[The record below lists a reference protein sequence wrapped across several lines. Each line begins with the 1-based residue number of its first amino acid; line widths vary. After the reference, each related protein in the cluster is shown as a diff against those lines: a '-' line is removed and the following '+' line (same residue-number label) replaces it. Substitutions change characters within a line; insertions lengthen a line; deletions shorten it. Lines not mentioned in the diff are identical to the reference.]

1 MRSAVVAI
9 LLIALMLPLN
19 AQSEEGSRLEASAP
33 LIKAYLARQE
43 GRCAE
48 SLPLFRQAAGDPRYP
63 LADYAQ
69 FELGETF
76 FASGEY
82 SAAIPEYYKVV
93 TDHRESLLIARAYLL
108 IGKCYFNL
116 KKYDRAV
123 KTFASLVDK
132 YPDAPEAAEA
142 RFLTARA
149 REEQKNWKAAYL
161 AYEEVDLFHPLS
173 YFGLRSRQAITALKR
188 AHKKKLPKFT
198 ASAPVLYKKGLS
210 YFEQGDYEMA
220 VNIFNRLAREYPHS
234 KYAFEAFLM
243 LGRAEESTNNPAAI
257 SDLEK
262 ATRGPANLAGRA
274 HYYLGLAYGRYGDY
288 DSAIYSLLKVTEDYP
303 DSGLADQAAYWIGYF
318 YEQKDSTQKAL
329 DAYYALVTNY
339 PDSKY
344 AASAIWRIGHLYY
357 WNSDFKNAATYLH
370 LAQNYPL
377 GEDSPRCHFFEAKAL
392 ERLGSREGAVAVYK
406 KLLGR
411 FDHTYYAYRAQA
423 RLKSL
428 GAPYSL
434 GASFNGED
442 FSAALSN
449 VDGEKTEELAAIME
463 IWEQTKI
470 GDVAAESTQEAR
482 AHLAKYKELMS
493 VGLPQYAADEAR
505 YLVDITSELE
515 KDSAQIK
522 LGEMLVRSGEFRRP
536 IIFADRKI
544 KEAVFSG
551 KPEALPKKIWEL
563 GYPRGYWPHVTREA
577 SKFKIDP
584 YLVLA
589 VIREESRF
597 NAKAVSRSKARGLMQ
612 IMSKTG
618 RGLAKNLDLRGYRTA
633 KLYDPATNIK
643 MGTCYLADLVDRFN
657 DNAYLALAGYN
668 GGPNRI
674 SRYVKS
680 WYNGNLGSVD
690 VDEFIES
697 IPVRETRLYVQ
708 KVMGSYFEYKRLYER
723 KS

>member
-1 MRSAVVAI
+1 MRSAIVGI
-9 LLIALMLPLN
+9 LLVALMLPLN
-19 AQSEEGSRLEASAP
+19 AQSEEGNRLEASAP

-43 GRCAE
+43 GRFAE
-48 SLPLFRQAAGDPRYP
+48 SLPLFRQAAADPRYP

-69 FELGETF
+69 FELAETLY
-76 FASGEY
+76 ASGEY

-93 TDHRESLLIARAYLL
+93 TDHHESLLISRADLL
-108 IGKCYFNL
+108 IGKSYFNL

-132 YPDAPEAAEA
+132 YPEAPEAAEA
-142 RFLTARA
+142 RFLIARA
-149 REEQKNWKAAYL
+149 RAEEKNWQAAYL
-161 AYEEVDLFHPLS
+161 AYEEVDLFHPLT
-173 YFGLRSRQAITALKR
+173 YFGLKSRQAIAALKR
-188 AHKKKLPKFT
+188 AHKKNLPKFT
-198 ASAPVLYKKGLS
+198 ATAPVLYKKGLS
-210 YFEQGDYEMA
+210 YYEQDDYEMA
-220 VNIFNRLAREYPHS
+220 ANIFNRLAREYPQS
-234 KYAFEAFLM
+234 KYAWEALLM
-243 LGRAEESTNNPAAI
+243 LGRAEEQTNKPAAI

-262 ATRGPANLAGRA
+262 ATRGPANMAGRA
-274 HYYLGLAYGRYGDY
+274 HYYLGLAYGRRGDY
-288 DSAIYSLLKVTEDYP
+288 DNAIASLLKVTDNYP
-303 DSGLADQAAYWIGYF
+303 DSGLADDAAYWIGYY
-318 YEQKDSTQKAL
+318 YEEKDNTQKAL
-329 DAYYALVTNY
+329 DAYYDMITKY
-339 PDSKY
+339 PYSKSVP
-344 AASAIWRIGHLYY
+344 AAIWRIGRLYY

-370 LAQNYPL
+370 MAQIYPA
-377 GEDSPRCHFFEAKAL
+377 GEDSPRCYFFEAKAL
-392 ERLGSREGAVAVYK
+392 ERLGNRGAAVEVYK
-406 KLLGR
+406 KLLSR

-423 RLKSL
+423 RLNST
-428 GAPYSL
+428 GVPYSL
-434 GASFNGED
+434 GTSFNGED

-449 VDGEKTEELAAIME
+449 VNGEKTEELAAIME

-470 GDVAAESTQEAR
+470 SDVDPASTREAH

-505 YLVDITSELE
+505 YLVDITSEIE

-536 IIFADRKI
+536 IRFADRKI
-544 KEAVFSG
+544 KEAVISG
-551 KPEALPKKIWEL
+551 KPEVLPKKIWEL
-563 GYPRGYWPHVTREA
+563 GYPRGYWPQVAREA
-577 SKFKIDP
+577 SKFKVDP

-612 IMSKTG
+612 IMSRTG
-618 RGLAKNLDLRGYRTA
+618 KGIAKKLDLDGYQTA
-633 KLYDPATNIK
+633 KLYEPATNIK
-643 MGTCYLADLVDRFN
+643 MGTFYLSDLVKRFS

-697 IPVRETRLYVQ
+697 IPSLCAKGNGQ
-708 KVMGSYFEYKRLYER
+708 LL
-723 KS
+723 